1 MGNDLAV
8 TNSTI
13 QMYGSRDDLNLI
25 TDRLMS
31 MHPSAKQVGTD
42 GMRAVAQ
49 LALMMGANPLPTA
62 GEIYVW
68 VDWQGKTSTTLGVAY
83 YRRKASEKD
92 TVIWQSGNEPRP
104 MTPQERETYG
114 VPVGALA
121 GLCKGL
127 LLSEYTALLNSG
139 VPWQEAQ
146 KMLAR
151 TSHAIVVADE
161 MFYADNK
168 TNRDKNRVGKP
179 LPAPTGR
186 TWQWVAEKRAEIGF
200 YRIKSMVDTT
210 LTDAMQAQAQQVLR
224 QLGHQSPPT
233 PETKEWLD
241 KRSPGDWNATFFDAH
256 QEEPPRYAIEGEY
269 EEGQSEPE
277 PVAEST
283 AVEFLEGDSVMVAGN
298 NSESLGEFVR
308 YHLDDMAVV
317 NINGKELKVYLN
329 RVKQGPPAQPELIH
343 VDGAGAYA
351 DA

>member
-1 MGNDLAV
+1 
-8 TNSTI
+8 
-13 QMYGSRDDLNLI
+13 
-25 TDRLMS
+25 
-31 MHPSAKQVGTD
+31 
-42 GMRAVAQ
+42 
-49 LALMMGANPLPTA
+49 
-62 GEIYVW
+62 VW

-104 MTPQERETYG
+104 MTAQEREVYG
-114 VPVGALA
+114 VPKGALA
-121 GLCKGL
+121 GICKGL

-151 TSHAIVVADE
+151 TSHAIVSAEE

-224 QLGHQSPPT
+224 QLGHQSDPS
-233 PETKEWLD
+233 PETREWLD
-241 KRSPGDWNATFFDAH
+241 KRTPDEWNNILFDAN
-256 QEEPPRYAIEGEY
+256 QEEEPPAGIVYGEY
-269 EEGQSEPE
+269 EEEQP
-277 PVAEST
+277 EST
-283 AVEFLEGDSVMVAGN
+283 AVTFSKGDTVLVAGN
-298 NSESLGEFVR
+298 KSESLGEFVK
-308 YHLDDMAVV
+308 YHLDDMAIVK
-317 NINGKELKVYLN
+317 IDDKELKVYLN
-329 RVKQGPPAQPELIH
+329 RVKAGPPVQPVLIG
-343 VDGAGAYA
+343 VGGTGAF
-351 DA
+351 DAG